1 MSTLATDTSP
11 HTRRERLVLQIAD
24 TCFEMFSI
32 KELKRPVAILHEIAI
47 SFPEASAL
55 EIQEAISLAISWRRA
70 LRNVAG
76 LAH

>member
-1 MSTLATDTSP
+1 MTTLATNIAP
-11 HTRRERLVLQIAD
+11 HTRRECLVLQIAD

-32 KELKRPVAILHEIAI
+32 KELKRPITILHEIAI

-70 LRNVAG
+70 LRNIAG